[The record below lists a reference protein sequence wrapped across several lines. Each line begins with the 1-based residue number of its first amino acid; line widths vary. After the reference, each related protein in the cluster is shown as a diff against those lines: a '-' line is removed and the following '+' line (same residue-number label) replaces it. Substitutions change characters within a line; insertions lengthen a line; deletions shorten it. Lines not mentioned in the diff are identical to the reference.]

1 MTDYPPPRPGRTL
14 QVILIIVFAILAALF
29 GEFASQE
36 PIGLRST
43 IYILVAALAFFPLPF
58 LAYWLYSLSRANY
71 SLDRE
76 KLTLSWGLRVEQIPV
91 SEVEWVRPMEALAS
105 PPALPVLHLPGLI
118 TGVRHHKDLGVVE
131 FLASDAKA
139 MLMVATSKRVFV
151 ISPQDTTG
159 FMEDIQRAIEMGSL
173 SSATQRSVYPTFV
186 VVLAWESML
195 ARYLWLAGLFLNIG
209 LLGWV
214 TMLIPT
220 LGSIP
225 LGFLPSG
232 AVGEPV
238 PGAGLILLPV
248 VSLFFFIAGWVAGLT
263 FYHRSELRPL
273 ANIVWAGGVFSSVV
287 FLVAV
292 MLIVSTPV

>member
-1 MTDYPPPRPGRTL
+1 MNDYPPPRPGRTL
-14 QVILIIVFAILAALF
+14 QVTLIIVFAILAALF
-29 GEFASQE
+29 GELASQG
-36 PIGLRST
+36 PIGLRTT
-43 IYILVAALAFFPLPF
+43 IYILVAALAFIPLPF

-76 KLTLSWGLRVEQIPV
+76 KLTISWGLRVEQIPV
-91 SEVEWVRPMEALAS
+91 SDVEWVRPMEALAS
-105 PPALPVLHLPGLI
+105 PLALPVLHLPGVI

-151 ISPQDTTG
+151 ISPQDTSG

-173 SSATQRSVYPTFV
+173 SSAKQRSVYPTFV

-292 MLIVSTPV
+292 MFIASTPV